1 MTAVR
6 ILTLSVALAG
16 LAGCNKGE
24 APEAPKAEA
33 PKAEM
38 AAEKPAEKTAPAPAP
53 AEAPAIDPAA
63 PFEARAKA
71 AAGTLK
77 KTLMGA
83 LTAAMQAG
91 PGEAVTAC
99 NTKAPAITAA
109 AAQAGVKVGRTSQ
122 KVRNPDNAPAPW
134 LVPLLEEY
142 GKLPADQAKPRVVD
156 IEGGGKGY
164 VEPLYVGGL
173 CVTCHGAPES
183 LPAEVKDRL
192 AALYPQDAAVGYA
205 PGDFRGL
212 VWVTGE

>member
-1 MTAVR
+1 MSPVR

-16 LAGCNKGE
+16 LAGCSKGE
-24 APEAPKAEA
+24 APEAPRVEPPSAEA
-33 PKAEM
+33 PEAEKAE
-38 AAEKPAEKTAPAPAP
+38 KNEKTAETP
-53 AEAPAIDPAA
+53 AEV
-63 PFEARAKA
+63 PFEARARA

-91 PGEAVTAC
+91 PGEAVAAC

-109 AAQAGVKVGRTSQ
+109 AAQAGVTVGRTSQ

-142 GKLPADQAKPRVVD
+142 AKLPADAAKPRVVA
-156 IEGGGKGY
+156 IEGGGRGY

-183 LPAEVKDRL
+183 MPVEVKDRL

-205 PGDFRGL
+205 VGDFRGL
-212 VWVTGE
+212 VWVTER